1 MERKED
7 LEEIIERQAKKLIE
21 KRTDKID
28 SEAEKHD
35 SKRAMATRKNRDFLQ
50 SQDPVARVS
59 EVVGLIEDGTANVI
73 KLMAKSKIKDL
84 EKAPETLRT
93 MAAAFAE
100 LGEAYDRDVTPLA
113 IQVISKRCF
122 TESGM
127 GGV

>member
-1 MERKED
+1 
-7 LEEIIERQAKKLIE
+7 
-21 KRTDKID
+21 
-28 SEAEKHD
+28 
-35 SKRAMATRKNRDFLQ
+35 
-50 SQDPVARVS
+50 
-59 EVVGLIEDGTANVI
+59 
-73 KLMAKSKIKDL
+73 
-84 EKAPETLRT
+84 